1 MEVRPAL
8 FEQIISGDFAYSTF
22 GWMEGK
28 RYLKSKCQSEGLVNL
43 IMMASLLHC
52 RPWAR
57 LATTSPVNYKR
68 LSFVQEMTS
77 SLQIAT
83 RMLSFRNSRLVL

>member
-8 FEQIISGDFAYSTF
+8 FEQIISGDFAYTF

-28 RYLKSKCQSEGLVNL
+28 RFFKSKCQSEGLVNL

-68 LSFVQEMTS
+68 LFFVQEMTS

-83 RMLSFRNSRLVL
+83 RMLS

>member
-8 FEQIISGDFAYSTF
+8 FEKIISGDFAYIF
-22 GWMEGK
+22 WMDVVKEIF
-28 RYLKSKCQSEGLVNL
+28 KSKCQSEGLVNL

-77 SLQIAT
+77 SLHK
-83 RMLSFRNSRLVL
+83 

>member
-8 FEQIISGDFAYSTF
+8 FEQIYQVILRISLDGWRERDF
-22 GWMEGK
+22 
-28 RYLKSKCQSEGLVNL
+28 LKVNVKVKGLL
-43 IMMASLLHC
+43 ISSWWPLFFTVDLGH
-52 RPWAR
+52 R

-77 SLQIAT
+77 SLQIAI
-83 RMLSFRNSRLVL
+83 RMLS